1 MAPSSSSSQHQP
13 SAAADPALLARV
25 REHDAF
31 FCRMVDLVP
40 PELYLPKDEE
50 AAAAADA
57 NAKYYKVSSRV
68 CVFVR
73 VALVLV
79 DRLGG
84 RVGSLLALDRPSSRP
99 NKQNKR
105 QAAPKQEKK
114 EASKKGKRV
123 KFDPA
128 NMKSVTQLQQVGHG
142 AESGWVE
149 KCDSWPSGW
158 WVVWGLIEWIPL
170 HRSAP

>member
-31 FCRMVDLVP
+31 FCWMVDLVP

-84 RVGSLLALDRPSSRP
+84 WVGSLLRSIDPVVSSE
-99 NKQNKR
+99 QTE
-105 QAAPKQEKK
+105 QAAGGAQAGEEGGLQEG
-114 EASKKGKRV
+114 EAR
-123 KFDPA
+123 
-128 NMKSVTQLQQVGHG
+128 QVRPGQHEERHAAAAG
-142 AESGWVE
+142 G
-149 KCDSWPSGW
+149 SWG
-158 WVVWGLIEWIPL
+158 
-170 HRSAP
+170 